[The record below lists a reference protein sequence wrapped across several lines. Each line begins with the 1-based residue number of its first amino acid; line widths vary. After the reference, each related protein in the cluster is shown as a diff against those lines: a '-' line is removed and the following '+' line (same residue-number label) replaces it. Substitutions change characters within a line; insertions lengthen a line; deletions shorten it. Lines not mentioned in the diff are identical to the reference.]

1 MSVVCEERVNITR
14 CNYLLE
20 HFSFQDFFLHFD
32 KNEKEARTEY
42 KKIKD
47 YLVLKVKGTEYAK
60 YNFVKGRTNGRL
72 YGDKNSIQN
81 VPKLIRGFICDGLT
95 TDIDMKNAH
104 PTILYQLCKHFEY
117 ECPNLEKYIN
127 GREEILCRI
136 MECTQKTK
144 EQAKKII
151 LTATNTNKKVSCHNC
166 EFVANYSKEMR
177 TLQKKFMENKE
188 YEYVKEYARDDGNF
202 EGSFINHILCIHEN
216 EILTAMRNYC
226 SNNEL
231 TIHSLAFDGLMLN
244 GEFNETILPDIEQY
258 IISNTKF
265 NISLSIKPNA
275 SPITITDD
283 YTPSTI
289 LLYPELKEKFEE
301 KNCKVGSQFV
311 RQYNDGYEIYG
322 RGEFNTLNEELSFRP
337 QIGKDPVDFMPVWF
351 KDADKKVYERFDC
364 YPKNC
369 PKNVFNTWL
378 PFAVVSFP
386 DPELPLDDIYDKS
399 LKYFLNHIDILCNRE
414 KPVYDFVIM
423 WLAQMFQYPENK
435 SIHINFISKEGAG
448 KGMFLRYLRAML
460 GERKLF
466 EPEDPLRDVFGHFN
480 GGMRD
485 AFLVVLNELDKSK
498 TYNSNAKL
506 KQLITDDS
514 IQINEKGIKTINM
527 KSYHRFIGFSNM
539 AEPSTKN
546 KRRDLNIRCSDEL
559 IDNVEYFKEGNG
571 YIQNPMILKHIYNY
585 FINYTTKPVIVNT
598 DIPET
603 KYDIEMAKVQEKVEI
618 SFLKDYVMTNKNCKI
633 EKEEISIDR
642 LYQKYKQYCKDI
654 YDDRQVI
661 SKGSFGMRILHLNLE
676 QSITKKYK
684 KINGKSVVVYTIYT
698 DELIKKLKIDMDEYN
713 NMEVFNEDDS
723 SDDD

>member
-1 MSVVCEERVNITR
+1 MSVACEERVNLTR

-20 HFSFQDFFLHFD
+20 HMSFQDFFIHFD
-32 KNEKEARTEY
+32 KNEKDGRIEY
-42 KKIKD
+42 KKMKD
-47 YLVLKVKGTEYAK
+47 YLIVKVKGTEYAK

-72 YGDKNSIQN
+72 YGDKTSIQN
-81 VPKLIRGFICDGLT
+81 VPRFIRGFICDGIT
-95 TDIDMKNAH
+95 TDVDMKNCH
-104 PTILYQLCKHFEY
+104 PSILYQICKQYEY

-127 GREEILCRI
+127 GREEILNRI
-136 MECTQKTK
+136 MNETQKTK

-151 LTATNTNKKVSCHNC
+151 LTATNTNKKISCLNC
-166 EFVANYSKEMR
+166 EFVANYSNEMR
-177 TLQKKFMENKE
+177 KLQKKFIENKD

-226 SNNEL
+226 YNNQL
-231 TIHSLAFDGLMLN
+231 SIHSLAFDGLMLN
-244 GEFNETILPDIEQY
+244 GEFNETILPDIEKY
-258 IISNTKF
+258 IISQTKF
-265 NISLSIKPNA
+265 NMTLTIKPNA

-283 YTPSTI
+283 FTPCVI
-289 LLYPELKEKFEE
+289 LLYPELKKEFEE
-301 KNCKVGSQFV
+301 KSCKVGSQFV

-364 YPKNC
+364 FPKNC

-378 PFAVVSFP
+378 PFAAVSFP
-386 DPELPLDDIYDKS
+386 DPELLEDDIYDKS
-399 LKYFLNHIDILCNRE
+399 LKYFLNHIDILCGRE

-448 KGMFLRYLRAML
+448 KGMFLRYLRAIL

-498 TYNSNAKL
+498 TYNSNSKL

-514 IQINEKGIKTINM
+514 IQINEKGIKTMNM
-527 KSYHRFIGFSNM
+527 KSYHRFLGFSNM

-546 KRRDLNIRCSDEL
+546 KRRDLNIRCSDEV
-559 IDNVEYFKEGNG
+559 IDNNEYFKEGNS
-571 YIQNPMILKHIYNY
+571 YIQNPLILKHIYNY
-585 FINYTTKPVIVNT
+585 FMKESTKAVINQS

-603 KYDIEMAKVQEKVEI
+603 EYDVEMAEAQEKIEI
-618 SFLKDYVMTNKNCKI
+618 SFLKDYVMTNKNC
-633 EKEEISIDR
+633 ELTKEVISADR
-642 LYQKYKQYCKDI
+642 LYQKYKQFCKGI

-661 SKGSFGMRILHLNLE
+661 AKISFCMKIKFLKLK
-676 QSITKKYK
+676 SIIKSIK
-684 KINGKSVVVYTIYT
+684 KINGKTANVYTINT
-698 DELIKKLKIDMDEYN
+698 DELIEELKIDIDEYN
-713 NMEVFNEDDS
+713 NMEVFVEDDS
-723 SDDD
+723 SDED

>member
-1 MSVVCEERVNITR
+1 MAVACEEIVNLTKS
-14 CNYLLE
+14 NYLLE

-32 KNEKEARTEY
+32 WGNEKEARIQY

-60 YNFVKGRTNGRL
+60 YNYVKNRNNGRL
-72 YGDKNSIQN
+72 YGDKTSIQN
-81 VPKLIRGFICDGLT
+81 VPKFIRGFICDGLT

-104 PTILYQLCKHFEY
+104 PSILYQLCKQYEY

-127 GREEILCRI
+127 EREEILNRI
-136 MECTQKTK
+136 MNETQKTK

-151 LTATNTNKKVSCHNC
+151 LTATNTNKKISCLNC

-177 TLQKKFMENKE
+177 KLQKKFMENKD

-226 SNNEL
+226 YSNQL
-231 TIHSLAFDGLMLN
+231 SIHSLAFDGLMLN

-265 NISLSIKPNA
+265 NMTLTIKPNA

-283 YTPSTI
+283 FTPSTI
-289 LLYPELKEKFEE
+289 LLYPELKKEFEE
-301 KNCKVGSQFV
+301 KSCKVGSQFV

-378 PFAVVSFP
+378 PFAAVSFP
-386 DPELPLDDIYDKS
+386 DPELLEGDIYDKS
-399 LKYFLNHIDILCNRE
+399 LKYFLNHIDILCGRE

-448 KGMFLRYLRAML
+448 KGMFLRYLRAIL

-498 TYNSNAKL
+498 TYNSNSKL

-546 KRRDLNIRCSDEL
+546 KRRDLNIRCSDEV
-559 IDNVEYFKEGNG
+559 IDNNEYFKEGNS
-571 YIQNPMILKHIYNY
+571 YIQNPMILKHIYNH
-585 FINYTTKPVIVNT
+585 FMKEPTKAVINQS

-603 KYDIEMAKVQEKVEI
+603 DYDIEMAKAQEKIEV
-618 SFLKDYVMTNKNCKI
+618 SFLKDFVMTNKNCNIEQEKI
-633 EKEEISIDR
+633 SADR
-642 LYQKYKQYCKDI
+642 LYEKYKQYCKGI

-661 SKGSFGMRILHLNLE
+661 TKISFGMKITFLKLK
-676 QSITKKYK
+676 SITKDIK
-684 KINGKSVVVYTIYT
+684 KINGKTANIYIINT
-698 DELIKKLKIDMDEYN
+698 DELIKELKIDIDEYN
-713 NMEVFNEDDS
+713 NMEVFNEDSS
-723 SDDD
+723 SDED

>member
-1 MSVVCEERVNITR
+1 MSVACEERVNLTR

-20 HFSFQDFFLHFD
+20 HMSFQDFFIHFD
-32 KNEKEARTEY
+32 MNEKEGRIEY
-42 KKIKD
+42 KKMKD
-47 YLVLKVKGTEYAK
+47 YLIVKVKGTEYAK

-72 YGDKNSIQN
+72 YGDKTSIQN
-81 VPKLIRGFICDGLT
+81 VPRFIRGFICDGIT
-95 TDIDMKNAH
+95 TDVDMKNCH
-104 PTILYQLCKHFEY
+104 PSILYQICKQYEY

-127 GREEILCRI
+127 GREEILNRI
-136 MECTQKTK
+136 MNETQKTK

-151 LTATNTNKKVSCHNC
+151 LTATNTNKKISCLNC
-166 EFVANYSKEMR
+166 EFVANYSNEMR
-177 TLQKKFMENKE
+177 KLQKKFIENKD

-226 SNNEL
+226 YNNQL
-231 TIHSLAFDGLMLN
+231 SIHSLAFDGLMLN
-244 GEFNETILPDIEQY
+244 GEFNETILPDIEKY
-258 IISNTKF
+258 IISQTKF
-265 NISLSIKPNA
+265 NMTLTIKPNA

-283 YTPSTI
+283 FTPCVI
-289 LLYPELKEKFEE
+289 LLYPELKKEFEE
-301 KNCKVGSQFV
+301 KSCKVGSQFV

-364 YPKNC
+364 FPKNC

-378 PFAVVSFP
+378 PFAAVSFP
-386 DPELPLDDIYDKS
+386 DPELLEDDIYDKS
-399 LKYFLNHIDILCNRE
+399 LKYFLNHIDILCGRE

-448 KGMFLRYLRAML
+448 KGMFLRYLRAIL

-498 TYNSNAKL
+498 TYNSNSKL

-514 IQINEKGIKTINM
+514 IQINEKGIKTMNM
-527 KSYHRFIGFSNM
+527 KSYHRFLGFSNM

-546 KRRDLNIRCSDEL
+546 KRRDLNIRCSDEV
-559 IDNVEYFKEGNG
+559 IDNNEYFKEGNS
-571 YIQNPMILKHIYNY
+571 YIQNPLILKHIYNY
-585 FINYTTKPVIVNT
+585 FMKESTKAVINQS

-603 KYDIEMAKVQEKVEI
+603 EYDVEMAEAQEKIEI
-618 SFLKDYVMTNKNCKI
+618 SFLKDYVMTNKNC
-633 EKEEISIDR
+633 ELTKEVISADR
-642 LYQKYKQYCKDI
+642 LYQKYKQFCKGI

-661 SKGSFGMRILHLNLE
+661 AKISFCMKIKFLKLK
-676 QSITKKYK
+676 SIIKSIK
-684 KINGKSVVVYTIYT
+684 KINGKTANVYTINT
-698 DELIKKLKIDMDEYN
+698 DELIEELKIDIDEYN
-713 NMEVFNEDDS
+713 NMEVFVEDDS
-723 SDDD
+723 SDED

>member
-1 MSVVCEERVNITR
+1 MAVVCQEIVNLTR

-20 HFSFQDFFLHFD
+20 HFTFQDFFIHFWT
-32 KNEKEARTEY
+32 NEKEARIQY
-42 KKIKD
+42 KKMKD
-47 YLVLKVKGTEYAK
+47 YLILKVKGTEYAK
-60 YNFVKGRTNGRL
+60 YNFVKGRNNGRL
-72 YGDKNSIQN
+72 YGDKTSIQN
-81 VPKLIRGFICDGLT
+81 VPRFIRGFICDGLT

-104 PTILYQLCKHFEY
+104 PTILHQLCKEYEY

-127 GREEILCRI
+127 EREEILNRI
-136 MECTQKTK
+136 MNETQKTK

-151 LTATNTNKKVSCHNC
+151 LTATNTNKKISCLNC

-177 TLQKKFMENKE
+177 KLQKKFMENKD

-216 EILTAMRNYC
+216 EILTVMREYYYINQL
-226 SNNEL
+226 S
-231 TIHSLAFDGLMLN
+231 IHSLAFDGLMLN
-244 GEFNETILPDIEQY
+244 GEFKDTILPDIEKY

-265 NISLSIKPNA
+265 NMTLTIKPNA

-283 YTPSTI
+283 FTPSTI

-301 KNCKVGSQFV
+301 KSCKVGSQFV
-311 RQYNDGYEIYG
+311 RQYKDGYEIYG

-351 KDADKKVYERFDC
+351 KDAEKQVYERFDC

-378 PFAVVSFP
+378 TFAAVSFP
-386 DPELPLDDIYDKS
+386 DPELLEGDIYDKS
-399 LKYFLNHIDILCNRE
+399 LKYFLNHIDILCGRE
-414 KPVYDFVIM
+414 KPVYDFVLM

-448 KGMFLRYLRAML
+448 KGMFLRYLRAIL

-498 TYNSNAKL
+498 TYNSNSKL

-527 KSYHRFIGFSNM
+527 KS
-539 AEPSTKN
+539 
-546 KRRDLNIRCSDEL
+546 
-559 IDNVEYFKEGNG
+559 
-571 YIQNPMILKHIYNY
+571 
-585 FINYTTKPVIVNT
+585 
-598 DIPET
+598 
-603 KYDIEMAKVQEKVEI
+603 
-618 SFLKDYVMTNKNCKI
+618 
-633 EKEEISIDR
+633 
-642 LYQKYKQYCKDI
+642 
-654 YDDRQVI
+654 
-661 SKGSFGMRILHLNLE
+661 
-676 QSITKKYK
+676 
-684 KINGKSVVVYTIYT
+684 
-698 DELIKKLKIDMDEYN
+698 
-713 NMEVFNEDDS
+713 
-723 SDDD
+723 